1 MPEQDEDLNISNLL
15 QAQRELLLGPAQ
27 SGQAP
32 GPAAGGPAGGEADED
47 AFVNIKHYA
56 FLVYGRKWWV
66 LLVTA
71 VVFVAAGAYS
81 YLRPKVYEARAEV
94 VLNESL
100 ISSDSLFN
108 RRAVY
113 YDPEALAKLAEKEQV
128 VKIADGKVIEE
139 LKRVRDD
146 PDIKLKPRERV
157 ELEAAI
163 AEPVGVGQI
172 IPPRVGKYTVTLTG
186 RHQGA
191 ESKVIA
197 KMLARTKAKALALAL
212 IEYFQAAVGGGRRI
226 KDLKTL
232 IKSNDEQLKSISQQL
247 ATALVPEGSL
257 PPGVLSMLDFIQRQ
271 KRERMRTQV
280 TITEVNQRIAEIEK
294 LMGKSGEARVNVS
307 PELQAKLLRL
317 HTERA
322 QMEERYKEDHPKLKR
337 KKAEISALERFMT
350 ERKFDTT
357 MSTSRGH
364 GTLRNEFDRA
374 VIEKRSLEAREKALS
389 ENIARAS
396 ERLAGKGASEA
407 ALEYE
412 RLVREHRS
420 LEGMSDDLRRKLRE
434 AELTAMTGKGQSD
447 KRIIELNKVTG
458 AVPTGATTA
467 QTVGFAVVLGLVM
480 GVLLALL
487 LEHLDDTVRSE
498 VSARRATNLPVI
510 ARLPRF
516 EGSDQKRF
524 ISSSAPRSDVA
535 ETFKFFHN
543 HVRYTGPNAPE
554 KCLQITSPGPEEGKS
569 YVAVNLALSF
579 ASEGNRVCFV
589 DADLRRSRTHER
601 VNALRPSGSMD
612 DGLCGYLEGRL
623 AYEDVLLAS
632 ENENLSL
639 ILAGGRATNPPR
651 LLRSERMHE
660 LIERLQ
666 AEYDVVIVD
675 APPVLPVVDAAILS
689 SLARATLLVVRFAH
703 THQGD
708 LAEAASRLAHV
719 NAPLVGVV
727 VNGVHGSGAGYY
739 YGGYR
744 YRYRYR
750 YGTGYGYGGY
760 GG

>member
-1 MPEQDEDLNISNLL
+1 MPEQREDLNISNLL

-27 SGQAP
+27 SGQMP
-32 GPAAGGPAGGEADED
+32 GAATGAATGGEAAED

-71 VVFVAAGAYS
+71 VVFVVAATYS
-81 YLRPKVYEARAEV
+81 YLRPKIYEASAEV

-100 ISSDSLFN
+100 GSSDRIFG
-108 RRAVY
+108 RRAAY
-113 YDPEALAKLAEKEQV
+113 YDPEALANLAEMKEV
-128 VKIADGKVIEE
+128 AVIANEKLIEE
-139 LKRVRDD
+139 LKRLRDNSD
-146 PDIKLKPRERV
+146 VKLKSQERV
-157 ELEAAI
+157 ELEKAI
-163 AEPVGVGQI
+163 AKPVGIGQI
-172 IPPRVGKYTVTLTG
+172 ATPQVGKYKITLAG
-186 RHQGA
+186 RHQSTGS
-191 ESKVIA
+191 EVIA
-197 KMLARTKAKALALAL
+197 KILARTKAKAKALAL
-212 IEYFQAAVGGGRRI
+212 IQYFQAAIGSGQRI
-226 KDLKTL
+226 RDLRTL
-232 IKSNDEQLKSISQQL
+232 IKSNDEELKGISQQL
-247 ATALVPEGSL
+247 AAALKPQGSL
-257 PPGVLSMLDFIQRQ
+257 PPGVLSMLDFIQMQ
-271 KRERMRTQV
+271 KRERMRTQLA
-280 TITEVNQRIAEIEK
+280 ITEVSQRIAELDK
-294 LMGKSGEARVNVS
+294 LLGKSGKTGENIS
-307 PELQAKLLRL
+307 PELQAKLLKL

-322 QMEERYKEDHPKLKR
+322 QMEERYKKDHPKLRR
-337 KKAEISALERFMT
+337 KKAEITALEKFMT

-357 MSTSRGH
+357 ISVGNSR
-364 GTLRNEFDRA
+364 GTLRNELDRA
-374 VIEKRSLEAREKALS
+374 RIDKRSLEAREKALS
-389 ENIARAS
+389 ENIVKAA
-396 ERLAGKGASEA
+396 ERLAGKGAPEA

-434 AELTAMTGKGQSD
+434 TELAAMTAEGKSEKAIVRLG
-447 KRIIELNKVTG
+447 KVTA
-458 AVPTGATTA
+458 AVATGATFA

-498 VSARRATNLPVI
+498 ISARRATNLPVI

-524 ISSSAPRSDVA
+524 ISPSAPRSDVA

-543 HVRYTGPNAPE
+543 HLRYTGPNAPE

-601 VNALRPSGSMD
+601 VDALRPSGNMD
-612 DGLCGYLEGRL
+612 EGLCGYLEGRL
-623 AYEDVLLAS
+623 SYEDALLAS

-660 LIERLQ
+660 LVERLQ
-666 AEYDVVIVD
+666 AEFDVVIID
-675 APPVLPVVDAAILS
+675 APPVLPVVDSAILS
-689 SLARATLLVVRFAH
+689 SLARATLVVVRFAH

-708 LAEAASRLAHV
+708 LAEAVSRLAHV

-727 VNGVHGSGAGYY
+727 INGVHGPGAGYY
-739 YGGYR
+739 YGR

-750 YGTGYGYGGY
+750 YGYGTGYGG
-760 GG
+760 